1 MVSSSLIIIDQ
12 HWSQLIIVLMLIIID
27 QPLPSSMSIDKNRS
41 SLTVIDKY
49 HCLWLITIEQILIT
63 TDHHWSPLII
73 VILVAFRIAS
83 LIPCDSALFVHGSGC
98 SCSKSREIRD
108 WAWGQKQ
115 SARSRK
121 ARGASEIALATHHWR
136 FRRRNHCNLSC
147 LILLSLFFHCF
158 VFKCSKEEQ
167 ELVVRPPWRVY
178 WKNLSST
185 CWYVR
190 CLDESVRHGITWQ
203 EWKVS
208 ASDAWTLSSC
218 LPQEVFDQSDTVEG
232 LEMVGRG

>member
-27 QPLPSSMSIDKNRS
+27 QPLSSSISIDKNRS
-41 SLTVIDKY
+41 SLTFIDKY
-49 HCLWLITIEQILIT
+49 HCLWLITIEQILMT

-121 ARGASEIALATHHWR
+121 ARGASGVFGEEIIAI
-136 FRRRNHCNLSC
+136 FRVWS
-147 LILLSLFFHCF
+147 SFHCF
-158 VFKCSKEEQ
+158 FTVLFLSAARRSKS
-167 ELVVRPPWRVY
+167 W
-178 WKNLSST
+178 
-185 CWYVR
+185 
-190 CLDESVRHGITWQ
+190 
-203 EWKVS
+203 
-208 ASDAWTLSSC
+208 
-218 LPQEVFDQSDTVEG
+218 
-232 LEMVGRG
+232 